1 MRLTHVTQRNPMSI
15 QNQDPATTLEPT
27 PPELTPPD
35 APVESGKQ
43 ILINWIIT
51 ALGLG
56 AIGAVGALLPEFL

>member
-1 MRLTHVTQRNPMSI
+1 MSI